1 MHKKIVALFALVAL
15 VCGAMFADVA
25 VKALDGDNVEVTFT
39 IKAPAAQL
47 VVITGASPYFPN
59 WDPNGIAMTKG
70 DDGVWSYT
78 LTAKKSDE
86 LVYKFLLDGAWLADP
101 NAPETTD
108 DGFGGRNGVVTIA
121 SLVGGSSVAAG
132 PKIRFKTNSIFGLE
146 SNFNTAN
153 GEFKANETKVNSK
166 SYLKFDGEYVPG
178 MTGFTEIELLPNQ
191 SVVLQNADKTKEFK
205 DTIPQMFND
214 LVAAPISWL
223 NNDTLGNTKFSG
235 LKLGFNS
242 PWVTATYGYKNV
254 KLDGHSKILWTTVDG
269 EEWNAGYDVGGG
281 YTMLALGK
289 DLKNIGDVAIDAMIA
304 PTKNSD
310 RKGNNYGLYTY
321 FNADWNGWSGEIQYN
336 GGYGREKLFK
346 DAWEHDIIVGVKK
359 ANVLPGL
366 NIAAQGLFAI
376 HPMSSKDILTKFGN
390 GNMPD
395 FLGYSSDALYRSG
408 EFKGIDNMALDVKA
422 SYASDLFD
430 LSAEYKLRGLEA
442 SMLFVRENHDD
453 AVWHLSDMLGLLN
466 SQNII
471 VNGAFKGVENL
482 KIGLEAKA
490 TMGIRDVTDEE
501 VAEINSISNGYYSWK
516 ANHNIYVDSKGAELE
531 FKPSVSYDLSDVI
544 GYKSSI
550 DGYVTLNMAPGEFS
564 HKGKSVEEGKYSASD
579 GSFLFKNAGL
589 KFSMGELNDIIK
601 GIDVYYGLNNSDSA
615 RLFNTLIGS
624 VYMPSDIR
632 LDATFG
638 IRNTKGTDAGKI
650 LKDSKAEYNAFGLA
664 IGAHKK
670 LTILNKPWAYLQF
683 IYNVDPYKGFS
694 DGHQNLN
701 LDGYNLDAGVG
712 SSENAAAIRLGVY
725 WDF

>member
-1 MHKKIVALFALVAL
+1 
-15 VCGAMFADVA
+15 
-25 VKALDGDNVEVTFT
+25 
-39 IKAPAAQL
+39 
-47 VVITGASPYFPN
+47 
-59 WDPNGIAMTKG
+59 MTKG

-78 LTAKKSDE
+78 LTAKKADE
-86 LVYKFLLDGAWLADP
+86 IAYKFLLDGAWLCDP

-108 DGFGGRNGVVTIA
+108 DGFGGRNGVVTVA
-121 SLVGGSSVAAG
+121 ELVGGSSAAVG

-242 PWVTATYGYKNV
+242 PWVTATYGYKSV

-310 RKGNNYGLYTY
+310 RKGNNYGFYTY

-453 AVWHLSDMLGLLN
+453 GAWHLSDMLGLLN

-471 VNGAFKGVENL
+471 VNGAFKGVGNL

-501 VAEINSISNGYYSWK
+501 EAEINSISNGYYSWK

-624 VYMPSDIR
+624 VFMPSDIR
-632 LDATFG
+632 LDATIG

-701 LDGYNLDAGVG
+701 LDGSNLDAGVG

>member
-39 IKAPAAQL
+39 IKAPASQL
-47 VVITGASPYFPN
+47 VVITGPSPYFPN
-59 WDPNGIAMTKG
+59 WSPDGIPMTKG

-86 LVYKFLLDGAWLADP
+86 IVYKFLLDGAWLADP